1 MLLAGCLVFALG
13 FFWFHRIDMVGD
25 AETFIWP
32 LLGSLLTM
40 LAGVVVFLVGLG
52 RFIRSLVA

>member
-1 MLLAGCLVFALG
+1 MLLAGCLIFTLG
-13 FFWFHRIDMVGD
+13 FFWFGRIDMVGD

-40 LAGVVVFLVGLG
+40 LAGGILCLVGLG
-52 RFIRSLVA
+52 RLIRSLVG

>member
-1 MLLAGCLVFALG
+1 MLLAGCLIFTLG
-13 FFWFHRIDMVGD
+13 FFWFERIDMVGD

-40 LAGVVVFLVGLG
+40 LAGGLICLIGLG
-52 RFIRSLVA
+52 RLIRWLVA